1 MEMHQIRYFLAVSR
15 TLNFTRAAE
24 ECNVTQ
30 PSLTRAIQNLEA
42 ELGGELIR
50 RERTLTHL
58 TELGQRLLPLL
69 EQSFDSAQSAKS
81 LARTLTSGE
90 QSSLT
95 VGVSRAVNLDQFSGP
110 FGQLMKVFPSARLHL
125 ERSRGRDVADSLKL
139 GSSELAVA
147 CSLDYDW
154 DRFDR
159 WPLYTEP
166 VDLVANRAHPLA
178 GKASVE
184 FSEIENEQ
192 FLIQD
197 GIELPPEIAQFL
209 DRVLNTAT
217 TTHIV
222 TSDSDVIPLLRANLG
237 LAFLP
242 GSVGLPDEIT
252 RIPLTTKC
260 ERTVATY
267 GVAGRRRSPVATT
280 LLNLLRATDWS
291 RPAA

>member
-50 RERTLTHL
+50 RERTLSHL

-69 EQSFDSAQSAKS
+69 EQSYESAQSAKS

-90 QSSLT
+90 QSSLN
-95 VGVSRAVNLDQFSGP
+95 VGVSRAVNLDHFSGL
-110 FGQLMKVFPSARLHL
+110 FGQLIKVFPGARLHL
-125 ERSRGRDVADSLKL
+125 ERSRDRDVAESLKK
-139 GSSELAVA
+139 GESELAVA
-147 CSLDYDW
+147 CSLDSDW

-166 VDLVANRAHPLA
+166 VDLVANREHRLA
-178 GKASVE
+178 GRAAVE
-184 FSEIENEQ
+184 FAEIENEQ

-197 GIELPPEIAQFL
+197 DIELPPGIAGFL
-209 DRVLNTAT
+209 DRIMRVPSA
-217 TTHIV
+217 THIV

-242 GSVGLPDEIT
+242 ESVSVPEEIV
-252 RIPLTTKC
+252 RIPLACKC

-267 GVAGRRRSPVATT
+267 GVAGRRRSPVAAT

-291 RPAA
+291 RRAA

>member
-30 PSLTRAIQNLEA
+30 PSLTRAIKHLED

-50 RERTLTHL
+50 RERTLSHL

-69 EQSFDSAQSAKS
+69 QQSYDSAQAAKS

-90 QSSLT
+90 QSSVT
-95 VGVSRAVNLDQFSGP
+95 VGISRAVNLEHFSGP
-110 FGQLMKVFPSARLHL
+110 FRQLITAFPTARLHL
-125 ERSRGRDVADSLKL
+125 ERSSGRDIADSLKK
-139 GSSELAVA
+139 GAADLAVA
-147 CSLDYDW
+147 CSLDHDW

-166 VDLVANRAHPLA
+166 VHLVANREHPLV
-178 GKASVE
+178 GRNVVE
-184 FSEIENEQ
+184 FAQLESER
-192 FLIQD
+192 FLVQQ
-197 GIELPPEIAQFL
+197 GVELPAEIGELLGRQAHSASAAH
-209 DRVLNTAT
+209 VVTA
-217 TTHIV
+217 
-222 TSDSDVIPLLRANLG
+222 DSDLIPLLRANLG

-242 GSVGLPDEIT
+242 ASVSVPDEIV
-252 RIPLTTKC
+252 RIPLAC
-260 ERTVATY
+260 HCQRTVATY

-291 RPAA
+291 ARAA